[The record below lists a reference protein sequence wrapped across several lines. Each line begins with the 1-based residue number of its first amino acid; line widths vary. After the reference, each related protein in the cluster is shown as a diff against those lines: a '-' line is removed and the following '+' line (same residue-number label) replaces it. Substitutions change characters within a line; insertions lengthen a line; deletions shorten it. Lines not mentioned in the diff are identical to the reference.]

1 MIVVGREL
9 RRECKFLSR
18 GKSWGLAG
26 LPETPPVS
34 GPELEGKA
42 GVHTQIR
49 LMKPIPN
56 TAKQKW
62 SWHAHLHPNISK
74 FNGLPPESLLRA
86 DSEGKERRKQRAR
99 CLGRGRIMM
108 VDAVV
113 WPDNERCL
121 VIYHPQGRVLK

>member
-42 GVHTQIR
+42 GVHSN
-49 LMKPIPN
+49 PIDE
-56 TAKQKW
+56 T
-62 SWHAHLHPNISK
+62 HTEHSK
-74 FNGLPPESLLRA
+74 TEVELACSSTP
-86 DSEGKERRKQRAR
+86 
-99 CLGRGRIMM
+99 
-108 VDAVV
+108 
-113 WPDNERCL
+113 
-121 VIYHPQGRVLK
+121 